1 MQDVGR
7 KKVLKKNKMCCTLIR
22 EVRVR
27 RNRNNLNIF
36 QVDTDIPG
44 MKKAVMKHEMFN
56 GKPDV
61 DSTKKRT
68 NSYKTATGRES
79 VPQWPEETKD
89 SPKI

>member
-1 MQDVGR
+1 
-7 KKVLKKNKMCCTLIR
+7 MCCTLIR
-22 EVRVR
+22 EVRVK

-79 VPQWPEETKD
+79 IPQWPEETKD

>member
-1 MQDVGR
+1 MAYMQE
-7 KKVLKKNKMCCTLIR
+7 KFIKKNKMYCMLIR
-22 EVRVR
+22 EVRVK